1 MDTFNT
7 KNPKIVA
14 SQKAPWTKNDT
25 NFSED
30 SGIKKT
36 CPALDK
42 INTKKTEDSGT
53 NKTALYKMNTTKFE
67 DGGFTYIY
75 TGSNFPKIVA
85 SKIWTG
91 QRQRQKSKMIA

>member
-53 NKTALYKMNTTKFE
+53 NKTALYKMNTTKSE
-67 DGGFTYIY
+67 DSGIEKKC
-75 TGSNFPKIVA
+75 P
-85 SKIWTG
+85 G
-91 QRQRQKSKMIA
+91 QN